1 MHIDASGGRGCSA
14 GREDSVQTAVQPVAP
29 SVPPK
34 ASLLYDPK
42 ARGLFYQAVLVAA
55 VTLLL
60 YAAATNAIDN
70 LRRAKIASGFGF
82 LSTTAG
88 FDISQTLIP
97 FSAAGSTY
105 GQAFVV
111 GLLNTLVVAAIG
123 VVFATIFGFVIGVA
137 RLSKNWIVSSLA
149 TVYIEVIR
157 NIPLLLQLL
166 FWYIAVLTPLPA
178 PRQSIEMGAGFF
190 VNSRGLFMPRPIF
203 ASDVWVLLAVIA
215 LGIVGAIAFRIWAK
229 RRQAQTGRQYPV
241 GSVAIGLIAV
251 VPLLVWGGLALFGAN
266 PISFDMPKKGT
277 FNLTG
282 GSQILPEFVA
292 LLLGLTIY
300 TAAFIAEV
308 VRAGILA
315 VSRGQTEAAA
325 SLGLRPG
332 QILRLVVIPQAMR
345 VIIPPLTSQYLNLT
359 KNSSLA
365 VAIGYPDLV
374 QVFMGT
380 VLNQTGQAIEVVA
393 ITMGVYLTVSLLT
406 SLFMNIYNS
415 RVAIVER

>member
-1 MHIDASGGRGCSA
+1 M
-14 GREDSVQTAVQPVAP
+14 QTAATPAIR
-29 SVPPK
+29 SAPPK
-34 ASLLYDPK
+34 VSPLYDPRVR
-42 ARGLFYQAVLVAA
+42 AIFYQVVLIAT
-55 VTLLL
+55 VTFLL
-60 YAAATNAIDN
+60 YTAASNAIDN

-82 LSTTAG
+82 MSTTAG

-105 GQAFVV
+105 GEAFVV

-123 VVFATIFGFVIGVA
+123 IVFATIFGFVIGVA

-149 TVYIEVIR
+149 TIYVEVIR

-190 VNSRGLFMPRPIF
+190 INSRGLFMPRPLF
-203 ASDVWVLLAVIA
+203 ASDVWVVLTALV
-215 LGIVGAIAFRIWAK
+215 LGIVGTVAFRIWAR
-229 RRQAQTGRQYPV
+229 RRQAESGRQYPV
-241 GSVAIGLIAV
+241 GLVTLGLV
-251 VPLLVWGGLALFGAN
+251 VGLPFLVWGMLALFGAN
-266 PISFDMPKKGT
+266 PISFDLPKKGT

-315 VSRGQTEAAA
+315 VSRGQSEAAA
-325 SLGLRPG
+325 SLGLKPG

-374 QVFMGT
+374 QVVMGT
-380 VLNQTGQAIEVVA
+380 VLNQTGQAIEAVA
-393 ITMGVYLTVSLLT
+393 LTMGVYLTISLLT
-406 SLFMNIYNS
+406 SFLMNIYNS